1 MNIVVE
7 RLIESWLDS
16 QTERRYQP
24 AFIQL
29 LISEGWSVVH
39 NTRHSPIEFGKDV
52 IARCPEGVL
61 HCFQLKGNPG
71 GRVTK
76 REAQDLLPQVV
87 ELLETPAPGLYR
99 AAPDERHVAVFV
111 TNGTVD
117 EEATLL
123 FSEAAQRTA
132 KDTCPAS
139 TFRLVTRGDLLS
151 RFVKAAGRVWPTS
164 VEGTRLLLNV
174 TAEDGRS
181 LPDSQSIGAVL
192 AETAPPPD
200 AGASQPERSANL
212 SALLLVGEILKA
224 PWYSAANHYGL
235 HALTILVA
243 MHALRFAD
251 NPARRAAVA
260 DYSTLAAEHCRD
272 LLIEAESR
280 GFRADVVWADTGLLE
295 EFDIMWERRRLV
307 ADCAAALLLSGSDLE
322 PDLRQYAGGLVRQS
336 VAAPR
341 LWGLGAVPAF
351 IVRNWAQRRIDATA
365 APDVALGVTLKA
377 LVRTAMAEDGAVPLY
392 GPYFTF
398 LDCWAAGHGIR
409 HLGNDAVFRENAGRS
424 LWFGKAVLLM
434 LAKRNLKHTCKQI
447 WPSFSRVLHE
457 EPDLPPES
465 FYDARLTDAGGLLT
479 ETLHRKEW
487 GDLVRESVDESG
499 ASFLDGHDEL
509 AWVIASYVALVP
521 YRAWTSVLMWL
532 DHRLAPNWYGP
543 GRLPD

>member
-1 MNIVVE
+1 MNTVVE

-52 IARCPEGVL
+52 IARSPDGVL

-76 REAQDLLPQVV
+76 RDAQGLLSQVL

-123 FSEAAQRTA
+123 FSEAAQRTS

-139 TFRLVTRGDLLS
+139 SFILVTRGELLS

-174 TAEDGRS
+174 GAEDGRS
-181 LPDSQSIGAVL
+181 LPDPQLIGAVL
-192 AETAPPPD
+192 AETAPPPGAD
-200 AGASQPERSANL
+200 ASQPERNANL
-212 SALLLVGEILKA
+212 SALLLIGEVLKA

-235 HALTILVA
+235 HALTILVT

-251 NPARRAAVA
+251 NPARKAAVTGYA
-260 DYSTLAAEHCRD
+260 TLAVEHCRD
-272 LLIEAESR
+272 LLLEAQSR
-280 GFRADVVWADTGLLE
+280 GFRGDIVWADTSLLG

-307 ADCAAALLLSGSDLE
+307 ADCAAVLLLSGFDLE
-322 PDLRQYAGGLVRQS
+322 PELRRYAGELVTAS

-351 IVRNWAQRRIDATA
+351 IVRNWAQRRIDATL
-365 APDVALGVTLKA
+365 APDLALGVTLKA
-377 LVRTAMAEDGAVPLY
+377 LVRSARAEDSAVPLY

-398 LDCWAAGHGIR
+398 LDCWAVGHGVR
-409 HLGNDAVFRENAGRS
+409 HLGNDAIFRESAGNS
-424 LWFGKAVLLM
+424 LWFGKALLMM
-434 LAKRNLKHTCKQI
+434 LAKRNLKQTCKEI
-447 WPSFSRVLHE
+447 WPGFSRLVHE
-457 EPDLPPES
+457 EADLPTES
-465 FYDARLTDAGGLLT
+465 FYDPRLTNAGGLQT
-479 ETLHRKEW
+479 ETFHRKEW
-487 GDLVRESVDESG
+487 RDLVQESVDESG

-509 AWVIASYVALVP
+509 AWMIASYVSLVP

-532 DHRLAPNWYGP
+532 DHRLAPSSYGP
-543 GRLPD
+543 GRIPE